1 MPLGAAH
8 SCLTRTDA
16 PCGYWHSCTHIHRK
30 SFFSDFWF
38 GLRPI
43 RFGKGWNSA
52 EISVFF
58 FFKLKKKKKKKA
70 LTLIEPIALTR
81 QHSLFIYLFIFLNS
95 FSCFKVVLAI
105 LSLSLNNIIVKIN
118 GQKFSLH
125 LITLLNC
132 HFSILSSSNHFSPPK
147 KKKKKV
153 LPIIVVRIVLF
164 KPLLWRKFYLHA
176 SNVCSNPL
184 ITRRPHKLVGPTYCK
199 TSTPYSG

>member
-1 MPLGAAH
+1 M
-8 SCLTRTDA
+8 
-16 PCGYWHSCTHIHRK
+16 
-30 SFFSDFWF
+30 
-38 GLRPI
+38 
-43 RFGKGWNSA
+43 
-52 EISVFF
+52 
-58 FFKLKKKKKKKA
+58 FKLKKKKKKA

-147 KKKKKV
+147 KKKKKKV
-153 LPIIVVRIVLF
+153 LPIIVLF